1 MKNSDYLLLV
11 EDDAMVQN
19 RNKLLLERKYNIRQ
33 AYTLAEARAI
43 MAEEGMPRAIVLD
56 VMLPDGS
63 GVKFLHELRETSNV
77 PVLMLT
83 SLNTQEDILNGLTAG
98 GDYYLTKPCNQM
110 IFVSHVEAL
119 LRRSAI
125 IPDALTLGP
134 IRLEPASGRAF
145 LNGEDM
151 ALTQKEFSL
160 LQQFMQHP
168 NKILLAKDLYEKV
181 WRQEMLVDAHSL
193 KTAVSRLRNKLRGS
207 DYTITAEYGEG
218 YILESE

>member
-1 MKNSDYLLLV
+1 MQNSDYLLLV

-19 RNKLLLERKYNIRQ
+19 RNKLLLEHRYNLRQ
-33 AYTLAEARAI
+33 AYTLGEARAI
-43 MAEEGMPRAIVLD
+43 IAAEGMPRAIVLD

-98 GDYYLTKPCNQM
+98 GDYYLTKPCNSL
-110 IFVSHVEAL
+110 IFVSHIEAL
-119 LRRSAI
+119 LRRSSLV
-125 IPDALTLGP
+125 PDALTLGP
-134 IRLEPASGRAF
+134 LRLEPASGRAF
-145 LNGEDM
+145 LYGDDM

-168 NKILLAKDLYEKV
+168 NKLLLAKDLYEKV
-181 WRQEMLVDAHSL
+181 WRQEMLADAHSL
-193 KTAVSRLRNKLRGS
+193 KTAVSRLRNKLKNSG
-207 DYTITAEYGEG
+207 YTLTAEYGEG
-218 YILESE
+218 YIMENE